1 VNEHVVAVSHADPIA
16 FLWLWLAGEEPTVE
30 KRKRLNEFGMAV
42 PYPQTASL
50 TTVRFR
56 SVSPD
61 ERPLYRY
68 QRPDAIPAERGG
80 GK

>member
-1 VNEHVVAVSHADPIA
+1 M
-16 FLWLWLAGEEPTVE
+16 G
-30 KRKRLNEFGMAV
+30 V

-61 ERPLYRY
+61 ERPRYRY
-68 QRPDAIPAERGG
+68 QRPFQIPAERGG
-80 GK
+80 EK